1 MKTAPI
7 KVLVNEALDSLP
19 KPHTDDAIDDVF
31 HAIETNPTW
40 LKEYESLCVDLGKDV
55 VNQYGGH
62 WIAHALG
69 KSGGRQVA
77 SVKTS
82 LISSYSKLAPRV
94 KAANAKRKEAEAL
107 ELMSA
112 YYFQHKAELSKDTP
126 LFREYIVQLL
136 MDGITPE
143 VAFAEVQPKP
153 SVDSQT

>member
-7 KVLVNEALDSLP
+7 KNLVDQVLDSLP
-19 KPHTDDAIDDVF
+19 KHDPEDAIDDVF
-31 HAIETNPTW
+31 HAIEANPTW
-40 LKEYESLCVDLGKDV
+40 LKEYESLCVDLGRDV

-69 KSGGRQVA
+69 KSGGQQVA

-94 KAANAKRKEAEAL
+94 KADNAKRKEPEAL
-107 ELMSA
+107 EVMSA
-112 YYFQHKAELSKDTP
+112 YYFQNKAELSKDTP

-136 MDGITPE
+136 MDGMSPE
-143 VAFAEVQPKP
+143 AAFAEVQPKP
-153 SVDSQT
+153 VAD

>member
-1 MKTAPI
+1 MKTTPI
-7 KVLVNEALDSLP
+7 KHLVNEALNTLP
-19 KPHTDDAIDDVF
+19 KPHTEDAIDHVF
-31 HAIETNPTW
+31 HAVETNPAW
-40 LKEYESLCVDLGKDV
+40 LREYESLCHDLGRDV

-82 LISSYSKLAPRV
+82 LISSYSKLVPRV
-94 KAANAKRKEAEAL
+94 KAANVKRKEAEAL
-107 ELMSA
+107 EVMSS

-136 MDGITPE
+136 MDGLSPE
-143 VAFAEVQPKP
+143 AAYAEVEPKTV
-153 SVDSQT
+153 VD